1 MNTKIV
7 IYLTDRV
14 LCSPGWSW
22 QSSSNGWKGYHIWC
36 VEKGTAYI
44 QVDREK
50 YTLFPGDL
58 FLFDLKE
65 EHICTHS
72 PDNPLQVSA
81 IYFGCPDFEQQT
93 RVIRQ
98 KPLMSQTVQQILTCM
113 ERHEPVN
120 ACLWLTALLSL
131 FLDTQKDISVS
142 EVVRQSCRYLE
153 EHLSENVSLEQLS
166 QYSKYSKNQ
175 LIRLFK
181 KELGCTPIQYYS
193 QKRIAF
199 AKSQLI
205 YSSHA
210 VRTIAEMVGF
220 CDDSYFS
227 KFFKK
232 HVGCSPGQF
241 RSQSNNK

>member
-1 MNTKIV
+1 MNTEIK

-14 LCSPGWSW
+14 LCSPDWSW

-36 VEKGTAYI
+36 VEKGKAY
-44 QVDREK
+44 VLAGHES

-65 EHICTHS
+65 EHICTHN
-72 PDNPLQVSA
+72 PEDPLQVSA

-98 KPLMSQTVQQILTCM
+98 KPLMSQTVQQILISM
-113 ERHEPVN
+113 ERHKPED
-120 ACLWLTALLSL
+120 ACLWLSALLTS
-131 FLDTQKDISVS
+131 FMEPQGQEAVS
-142 EVVRQSCRYLE
+142 AVVRESCRYLE
-153 EHLSENVSLEQLS
+153 EHLAENVTLEQLS
-166 QYSKYSKNQ
+166 RYCGYSKNQ

-205 YSSHA
+205 YSSHS
-210 VRTIAEMVGF
+210 VRSIAEMTGF
-220 CDDSYFS
+220 YDESYFS
-227 KFFKK
+227 KIFKSQ
-232 HVGCSPGQF
+232 VGCSPGQF
-241 RSQSNNK
+241 RSKRRY